1 MVITIDFEENIR
13 YDEKEGACGKEFT
26 LKSSTSGA

>member
-1 MVITIDFEENIR
+1 MVNLIDVEDNIR

-26 LKSSTSGA
+26 LKSSSSRA

>member
-1 MVITIDFEENIR
+1 MVITIYVEDKIR

-26 LKSSTSGA
+26 FKSSSSRA